1 MEVLL
6 GVRQLDVAVELVI
19 VVLAT
24 VELTLEEVSLPGGL
38 EELWLL
44 VVGLEQVLEVSE
56 PGLGW
61 ILLLLLVEVEYLE
74 LATMASSL
82 LAQAWCR
89 HVLVVLLPLAVASIL
104 AHYVLLIL
112 VVVSQQGYLTVH

>member
-56 PGLGW
+56 PGLG
-61 ILLLLLVEVEYLE
+61 
-74 LATMASSL
+74 
-82 LAQAWCR
+82 
-89 HVLVVLLPLAVASIL
+89 
-104 AHYVLLIL
+104 
-112 VVVSQQGYLTVH
+112 